1 MTDLFIIFIIVFII
15 FLTCK
20 FFINIYNRLVMLK
33 FNTDKAFANID
44 ILLMQRADEI
54 PNLVKVLDKHTT
66 YEKDTLQRLTELR
79 TRCKSVSNQDEKVA
93 THNEMTSLLGGVMAV
108 YENYPELK
116 SNASFLALQ
125 QRVSALEDNIS
136 DRREFFNESINLY
149 NIGTKQFPDLLLAKL
164 MSFELKSLL
173 IVTDEEKR
181 YDGI

>member
-1 MTDLFIIFIIVFII
+1 
-15 FLTCK
+15 
-20 FFINIYNRLVMLK
+20 
-33 FNTDKAFANID
+33 
-44 ILLMQRADEI
+44 
-54 PNLVKVLDKHTT
+54 
-66 YEKDTLQRLTELR
+66 
-79 TRCKSVSNQDEKVA
+79 
-93 THNEMTSLLGGVMAV
+93 MAV
-108 YENYPELK
+108 YENYHELK

-149 NIGTKQFPDLLLAKL
+149 NIGTQQFPDLLLAKL